1 MSQKIQAVRGMNDL
15 LPAQIDIWH
24 QVEAALREIG
34 WRYGYQE
41 IRTPML
47 EKTAL
52 FKQSIGD
59 QTDIVE
65 KEMYTFTDSG
75 EESLSLRPEATA
87 STVRACIEH
96 GALHNRQERLWYMGP
111 MFRRERPQKGR
122 YRQFHQFGI
131 EAFGWSG
138 PDIDGEIIRVGER
151 VWKQLKVQGISLHI
165 NTLGSEVSR
174 RKYRAALSAY
184 LSQHKNA
191 LDDDSLRRLE
201 SNPLRIL
208 DSKNLN
214 TQEII
219 ASSPSMMDY
228 LEFEEKQ
235 HFDDLCASLEIHS
248 IDYVIDP
255 KLVRGLDYYTSTVFE
270 WTTEQLGAQSAV
282 CAGGRYDTLVGNRGG
297 KPTPAIGFAMG
308 MERLVEL
315 VEMQQNIQVEDKNA
329 IYFVD
334 VCDPASQVS
343 SVLAE
348 RLRDNEFRVISHYG
362 GGKLRNQL
370 KRADQSGAAVA
381 IILGDS
387 EYRNETVQI
396 KNLRQN
402 GSQTEVHFDQLI
414 QWCVHNLADSKD

>member
-151 VWKQLKVQGISLHI
+151 IWKQLKVQGISLHI

-329 IYFVD
+329 IYFAD

-348 RLRDNEFRVISHYG
+348 RLRDNDFRVISHYG

>member
-151 VWKQLKVQGISLHI
+151 IWKQLKVQGISLHI

-329 IYFVD
+329 IYFAD

-348 RLRDNEFRVISHYG
+348 RLRDNDFRVISHYG

-396 KNLRQN
+396 KNLRRN

>member
-151 VWKQLKVQGISLHI
+151 IWKQLKVQGISLHI

-228 LEFEEKQ
+228 LELEEKQ

>member
-1 MSQKIQAVRGMNDL
+1 MNDL

-96 GALHNRQERLWYMGP
+96 GALHNRQERYWYMGP

>member
-1 MSQKIQAVRGMNDL
+1 MNDL

-75 EESLSLRPEATA
+75 KESLSLRPEATA

-151 VWKQLKVQGISLHI
+151 IWKQLKVQGISLHI

-329 IYFVD
+329 IYFAD

>member
-96 GALHNRQERLWYMGP
+96 GALHNRQERYWYMGP